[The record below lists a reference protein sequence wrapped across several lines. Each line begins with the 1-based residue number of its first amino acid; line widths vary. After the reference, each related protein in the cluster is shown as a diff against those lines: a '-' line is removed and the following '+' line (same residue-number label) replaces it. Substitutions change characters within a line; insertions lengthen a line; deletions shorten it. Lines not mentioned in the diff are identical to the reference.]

1 MDKILE
7 EFKNMEKFV
16 EMIKKQEDTRKM
28 IVEKEKNIETLNEK
42 KSMSIAPLEREYFE
56 NEYNKEKEVLSQ
68 LKEEKKLNYEKISA
82 SFKKQKEKM
91 IAEIDNEIKKYVETE
106 KNKKAEKLKKTEDE
120 KNVYSKIALRSKNE
134 MDKIISKIN
143 DGTNTLDDLQRLGYA
158 QNEYKSNTQKVAN
171 LELELEAIK
180 NAVIKPSERYVDL
193 NYLKSRIRATNLDN
207 IETIKEDQFLKKY
220 GEMGKDKDK
229 TKDENETKGKENEEK
244 AKKEEEQKA
253 INEKTTKGKEEK
265 NIFNFDK
272 NPLNAKKTKSEEPV
286 KSEEKPKN
294 EEKNIFN
301 FDKNPLNAKKTKN
314 EEPVKSE
321 EEKPKNEEPVKSE
334 EKETKNEEPVKSEEE
349 KTKNE
354 ELVKSE
360 EEKNKNEK
368 PKNEKTK
375 TNKIVKIEINEGKDV
390 INLIAENGK
399 TYKVKNALEKTL
411 NDKKRIFK
419 EPDIERTMETLEPSK
434 IKRFFFKRKLNP
446 IILEALN
453 NNNQFVTMAEY
464 MVAVRDSKKCETL
477 DVKHVL
483 NGSVLKGKQKRMMR
497 RIAKR
502 ENEIEG
508 MEVIGLK
515 ENKISGLLESGKK
528 KIKNRP
534 TTIKERIKLV
544 GKLPAKAMRLTK
556 SAFTKTVRMPK
567 KIRDRADE
575 IAKKFDSES
584 LDDIDKEKTNEK
596 ADDDIIDI

>member
-16 EMIKKQEDTRKM
+16 EMLKKQEDTRKM

-286 KSEEKPKN
+286 KS
-294 EEKNIFN
+294 
-301 FDKNPLNAKKTKN
+301 
-314 EEPVKSE
+314 